1 MRHGRLMLMDVQ
13 GRELGKI
20 PRVRLT
26 TNAWERG
33 RGLLGRPP
41 LAADEG
47 LWIRPCDSVH
57 SLGMG
62 YGLDLVY
69 LDGALR
75 VRMLV
80 RDFCPWRLSWCPGAN
95 SVLELAAGGIE
106 IFGIQSE
113 MSLEWQDDEQ

>member
-1 MRHGRLMLMDVQ
+1 MKRGSLRLIDAQ
-13 GRELGKI
+13 GQVAGSI

-62 YGLDLVY
+62 HALDLVY
-69 LDGALR
+69 LDGELR
-75 VRMLV
+75 VRKLV
-80 RDFCPWRLSWCPGAN
+80 RNLRPWRLSWCPGAH
-95 SVLELAAGGIE
+95 SVLELAAGGID
-106 IFGIQSE
+106 FFCVQHE
-113 MSLEWQDDEQ
+113 MRLEWQDDEQ